1 MTQYRTAQGRSV
13 DMSRLI
19 AKNEKTRAVGN
30 MKVNARGDV
39 IDGHG
44 KIVQSVNERSSERY
58 ASTVGNSAAR
68 PVNTRVQPQP
78 DRQPAPAPTVVP
90 EEEKLPIEEEF
101 DSQDDVEIEQI
112 KQQET
117 KQQETKKGKK

>member
-13 DMSRLI
+13 DMSRLM

-39 IDGHG
+39 IDGQG
-44 KIVQSVNERSSERY
+44 RIIQSVNERTSQRY
-58 ASTVGNSAAR
+58 TNTVDNGIAKQ
-68 PVNTRVQPQP
+68 VNTRVSP
-78 DRQPAPAPTVVP
+78 DSRPVP
-90 EEEKLPIEEEF
+90 DPVLEERLPIEEEF
-101 DSQDDVEIEQI
+101 DSQDDLEIEQI

-117 KQQETKKGKK
+117 KPQETKKGKK

>member
-1 MTQYRTAQGRSV
+1 MAQYRTAQGRSV

-44 KIVQSVNERSSERY
+44 KIIQSVNERTSQRY
-58 ASTVGNSAAR
+58 ENTVSKAAKQ
-68 PVNTRVQPQP
+68 VNTRIQP
-78 DRQPAPAPTVVP
+78 DKQPVPQAVKQAPV
-90 EEEKLPIEEEF
+90 ELEEKLPIEEEF
-101 DSQDDVEIEQI
+101 DSQDDIEIEQI

-117 KQQETKKGKK
+117 KAQETKKGKK